1 VDTYYTRKGAILR
14 HKGILMRKEQIAIIV
29 LAVWLTIISVFMV
42 FAGNVNFEI
51 FFVLSLIGLLVIVEL
66 VGPKY
71 VRPRFLWYIWY
82 LVGAGIAIF
91 SAIVVWKVVEI
102 LAK

>member
-1 VDTYYTRKGAILR
+1 
-14 HKGILMRKEQIAIIV
+14 MRKEQIAIIV
-29 LAVWLTIISVFMV
+29 LAAWLTVISVFMV
-42 FAGNVNFEI
+42 FAGSVNYEI

-66 VGPKY
+66 AGPKY

-91 SAIVVWKVVEI
+91 RAIVVWKVIEI

>member
-1 VDTYYTRKGAILR
+1 
-14 HKGILMRKEQIAIIV
+14 MRKEQIAIIV
-29 LAVWLTIISVFMV
+29 LAAWLAVVSVFMV
-42 FAGNVNFEI
+42 FVGNVNFEI

-66 VGPKY
+66 AGPKY

-82 LVGAGIAIF
+82 LLGAGIAIF

-102 LAK
+102 LSK